1 MLSNRHEFELPAS
14 LIEAFQEDGAV
25 CVRQLFTPDDVAL
38 LTRGIESNLAAPSPR
53 AKVDSTADDPG
64 WFFEDCLL
72 YTSPSPRD

>member
-38 LTRGIESNLAAPSPR
+38 LTRGIESNPVS
-53 AKVDSTADDPG
+53 
-64 WFFEDCLL
+64 
-72 YTSPSPRD
+72 YTHLTLPTNREV